1 MAKRDYYEI
10 LEISKGASKEEIK
23 KAYRKQAIAHH
34 PDKNPDDKQAEER
47 FKEAAEAY
55 EVLSD
60 DQKRA
65 RYDQYGHAGMGGN
78 GGGGGQHMNM
88 EDIFSHFGD
97 IFGGHFNF
105 GGGGGGGRQG
115 GRNVARGA
123 NIRVRVKLSLE
134 DIVKGSEKKIKVKKK
149 VSCDKCNG
157 TGAED
162 SNSTATCS
170 TCRGTGQVTRIAN
183 TFFGQMQTASVCP
196 SCGGE
201 GKTITKK
208 CTACYG
214 EGIVDGEEVVEI
226 KIPAGVAEG
235 MQLSV
240 SGKGSA
246 ARRGGMNGDL
256 LLIIEEE
263 AHEDLERD
271 GTDLIF
277 HLHISIP
284 DAILG
289 NTVEIPTVEGRVKIK
304 IDPGTEAGKILR
316 LRGKGIPD
324 INGGGSGDLLVQVNI
339 WTPKTVSK
347 EEEKILEKLRSSPN
361 FQPSGAHKES
371 IFDRMKNFFN

>member
-78 GGGGGQHMNM
+78 GGGGANMNM

-105 GGGGGGGRQG
+105 GGGGSRQG

-123 NIRVRVKLSLE
+123 NIRVRVKLTLE
-134 DIVKGSEKKIKVKKK
+134 EVARGTDKKIKVKKK
-149 VSCDKCNG
+149 VSCDKCG
-157 TGAED
+157 GSGAED
-162 SNSTATCS
+162 SHSTATCH
-170 TCRGTGQVTRIAN
+170 TCRGTGQVTRVAN
-183 TFFGQMQTASVCP
+183 TFFGQMQTASTCP
-196 SCGGE
+196 TCGGE

-289 NTVEIPTVEGRVKIK
+289 NTVEIPTIEGRVKIK

-347 EEEKILEKLRSSPN
+347 EEEKILEKLRLSPN

>member
-34 PDKNPDDKQAEER
+34 PDKNPGDKQAEER

-78 GGGGGQHMNM
+78 AGGYHSNM

-105 GGGGGGGRQG
+105 GGGGGRQG

-123 NIRVRVKLSLE
+123 NIRIRVKLSLE
-134 DIVKGSEKKIKVKKK
+134 DIVKGSDKKIKVKKK

-162 SNSTATCS
+162 SHSTATCH
-170 TCRGTGQVTRIAN
+170 TCKGTGQVTRVAN
-183 TFFGQMQTASVCP
+183 TFFGQMQTASTCP
-196 SCGGE
+196 TCGGE

-246 ARRGGMNGDL
+246 ARRGGVNGDL

-271 GTDLIF
+271 GTDLIY

-289 NTVEIPTVEGRVKIK
+289 NTVEIPTIDGRVKIK

-361 FQPSGAHKES
+361 FQPSSAHKES

>member
-10 LEISKGASKEEIK
+10 LEVSKGASKEEIK

-65 RYDQYGHAGMGGN
+65 RYDQYGHAGLGGN
-78 GGGGGQHMNM
+78 GGGGAHMNM

-97 IFGGHFNF
+97 VFGGHFNF
-105 GGGGGGGRQG
+105 GGRQGGGGGR
-115 GRNVARGA
+115 NVSKGA
-123 NIRVRVKLSLE
+123 NIRVRVKLTLE
-134 DIVKGSEKKIKVKKK
+134 EIVKGSEKKIKVKKK
-149 VSCDKCNG
+149 VTCDKCSG
-157 TGAED
+157 SGAED
-162 SNSTATCS
+162 SHSTSTCQ
-170 TCRGTGQVTRIAN
+170 TCRGTGQVSRISN
-183 TFFGQMQTASVCP
+183 TFFGQMQTASTCP
-196 SCGGE
+196 TCGGD
-201 GKTITKK
+201 GKVITKK

-226 KIPAGVAEG
+226 KIPAGVSEG

-240 SGKGSA
+240 SGKGSS
-246 ARRGGMNGDL
+246 ARRGGINGDL
-256 LLIIEEE
+256 LLFIEEE
-263 AHEDLERD
+263 AHPELERD

-277 HLHISIP
+277 HLHICIP

-289 NTVEIPTVEGRVKIK
+289 NTVEIPTIDGRVKIK

-324 INGGGSGDLLVQVNI
+324 INGYGSGDLLVQVNI
-339 WTPKTVSK
+339 WTPKTVTK
-347 EEEKILEKLRSSPN
+347 EEEKILEKLRLSPN
-361 FQPSGAHKES
+361 FQPSGTDKES
-371 IFDRMKNFFN
+371 IFDRMKNFFT

>member
-34 PDKNPDDKQAEER
+34 PDKNPGDKQAEER

-78 GGGGGQHMNM
+78 AGGGQHMNM

-105 GGGGGGGRQG
+105 GGGGRQG

-134 DIVKGSEKKIKVKKK
+134 EIVKGTDKKIKVKKK

-162 SNSTATCS
+162 SNSTTTCH
-170 TCRGTGQVTRIAN
+170 TCKGTGQVTRIAN
-183 TFFGQMQTASVCP
+183 TFFGQMQTASTCP
-196 SCGGE
+196 TCGGE

-246 ARRGGMNGDL
+246 ARRGGINGDL

-289 NTVEIPTVEGRVKIK
+289 NTVEIPTIEGRVKIK

-347 EEEKILEKLRSSPN
+347 EEEKILEKLRNSPN

-371 IFDRMKNFFN
+371 IFDRMKNFFNG

>member
-10 LEISKGASKEEIK
+10 LEVSKGASKEEIK

-34 PDKNPDDKQAEER
+34 PDKNPDDKASEER

-65 RYDQYGHAGMGGN
+65 RYDQYGHAGLGGN
-78 GGGGGQHMNM
+78 GGGGANMNM
-88 EDIFSHFGD
+88 DDIFSHFGD

-105 GGGGGGGRQG
+105 GSRQGGGRS
-115 GRNVARGA
+115 VSKGA
-123 NIRVRVKLSLE
+123 NIRIRVKLTLE
-134 DIVKGSEKKIKVKKK
+134 DIVKGAEKKLKVKKK

-162 SNSTATCS
+162 SKSTATCT
-170 TCRGTGQVTRIAN
+170 TCNGLGQVSRIAN
-183 TFFGQMQTASVCP
+183 TPFGQMQTAAVCP
-196 SCGGE
+196 TCGGD
-201 GKTITKK
+201 GKIITKK

-214 EGIVDGEEVVEI
+214 EGVVDGEEVVEI
-226 KIPAGVAEG
+226 KIPAGVSEG

-246 ARRGGMNGDL
+246 ARRGGVNGDL
-256 LLIIEEE
+256 LIFIEEE
-263 AHEDLERD
+263 AHAELERD
-271 GTDLIF
+271 GTDLMF

-289 NTVEIPTVEGRVKIK
+289 NTVEIPTIDARVKIK

-316 LRGKGIPD
+316 LRGKGVPD
-324 INGGGSGDLLVQVNI
+324 INGYGVGDLLVQVNI

-347 EEEKILEKLRSSPN
+347 EEEKILEKLRLSPN
-361 FQPSGAHKES
+361 FQPSATDKES

>member
-1 MAKRDYYEI
+1 MAKRDYYEV
-10 LEISKGASKEEIK
+10 LEVSKGASKEEIK

-65 RYDQYGHAGMGGN
+65 RYDQYGHAGLGGN
-78 GGGGGQHMNM
+78 GGGGAHMNM

-97 IFGGHFNF
+97 VFGGHFNF
-105 GGGGGGGRQG
+105 GGRQGGGGGRS
-115 GRNVARGA
+115 VSKGA
-123 NIRVRVKLSLE
+123 NIRVRVKLTLE

-149 VSCDKCNG
+149 VTCDKCGGN
-157 TGAED
+157 GAED
-162 SNSTATCS
+162 SHSTSTCQ
-170 TCRGTGQVTRIAN
+170 TCRGTGQVSRIAN
-183 TFFGQMQTASVCP
+183 TFFGQMQTASTCP
-196 SCGGE
+196 TCGGD
-201 GKTITKK
+201 GKVITKK

-226 KIPAGVAEG
+226 KIPAGVSEG

-246 ARRGGMNGDL
+246 ARRGGINGDL
-256 LLIIEEE
+256 LLFIEEE
-263 AHEDLERD
+263 AHPELERD
-271 GTDLIF
+271 GTDLMY
-277 HLHISIP
+277 HLHICIP

-289 NTVEIPTVEGRVKIK
+289 NTVEIPTIDGRVKIK

-324 INGGGSGDLLVQVNI
+324 INGYGSGDLLVQVNI
-339 WTPKTVSK
+339 WTPKTVTK
-347 EEEKILEKLRSSPN
+347 EEEKILEKLRLSPN
-361 FQPSGAHKES
+361 FQPSATDKES
-371 IFDRMKNFFN
+371 IFDRMKNFFT

>member
-10 LEISKGASKEEIK
+10 LEVSKGASKEEIK

-34 PDKNPDDKQAEER
+34 PDKNPDDKAAEER

-65 RYDQYGHAGMGGN
+65 RYDQYGHAGLGGN
-78 GGGGGQHMNM
+78 GGGGANMNM
-88 EDIFSHFGD
+88 DDIFSHFGD

-105 GGGGGGGRQG
+105 GGRQGG
-115 GRNVARGA
+115 GRNVSKGA
-123 NIRVRVKLSLE
+123 NIRIRVKLTLE
-134 DIVKGSEKKIKVKKK
+134 DIVKGAEKKLKVKKK
-149 VSCDKCNG
+149 VSCDKCSG

-162 SNSTATCS
+162 SKSTATCT
-170 TCRGTGQVTRIAN
+170 TCNGIGQVSRIAN
-183 TFFGQMQTASVCP
+183 TPFGQMQTAAVCP
-196 SCGGE
+196 TCGGD
-201 GKTITKK
+201 GKIITKK

-214 EGIVDGEEVVEI
+214 EGVVDGEEVVEI
-226 KIPAGVAEG
+226 KIPAGVSEG

-246 ARRGGMNGDL
+246 ARRGGVNGDL
-256 LLIIEEE
+256 LIFIEEE
-263 AHEDLERD
+263 AHAELERD
-271 GTDLIF
+271 GTDLMF

-289 NTVEIPTVEGRVKIK
+289 NTVEIPTIDARVKIK

-316 LRGKGIPD
+316 LRGKGVPD
-324 INGGGSGDLLVQVNI
+324 INGYGVGDLLVQVNI

-347 EEEKILEKLRSSPN
+347 EEEKILEKLRLSPN
-361 FQPSGAHKES
+361 FQPSTTDKES